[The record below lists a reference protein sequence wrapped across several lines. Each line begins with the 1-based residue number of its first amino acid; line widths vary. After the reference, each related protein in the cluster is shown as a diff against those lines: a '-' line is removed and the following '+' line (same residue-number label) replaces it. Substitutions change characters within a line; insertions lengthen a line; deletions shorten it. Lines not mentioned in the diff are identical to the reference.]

1 MTDAATT
8 ELTNGPGGPNSAR
21 RALLAI
27 RDLRA
32 ELDSLRGGGQPIA
45 IVGMACRFPGAPGL
59 DAFWKMLCEERD
71 GVSEVPPERW
81 NSAQYYHPDPKAP
94 GKIATRRGGFL
105 DELDRFDAAFFGISP
120 REAPHVDP
128 RQRKMLEVAWE
139 ALEDAGIPPHSLAGS
154 ATGVYVATLSN
165 DYDLMFCRNYRRFS
179 ASTGT
184 GTANSI
190 IANRVSYFL
199 DLHGPSLTLDT
210 ACSGS
215 LLTIELACRSL
226 RAGETSL
233 ALAGGVSLNLLP
245 KGDIFFSSAGALSPQ
260 GSCRTFDAAADGIV
274 RSEGAGMIALKRL
287 DDALQDGDRI
297 YAVIR
302 GGAVNHDGSSN
313 GIMAPNAEA
322 QKRVLREAYRN
333 AGVAPG
339 DVHYVEAHG
348 TGTPLGDPI
357 EVSALSAVMGD
368 RRNGL
373 PLLLGSLKT
382 NVGHMEAAAGVAGVI
397 KAALALHHKAIPP
410 NRGFENWNPRISQPP
425 FRLEVSSAL
434 RDWPSGDHRRIAGVS
449 AFSFGGTN
457 AHLVLEE
464 ARDAVEPVA
473 RAEGRGAF
481 VLPLSAKSPE
491 GLRDT
496 TAAWREYL
504 EASSDSLQDICYTA
518 GVRRAHH
525 PHRMAVIGSSAAEM
539 AAQLAVAGEAKPAGR
554 VNKLAFVFSGQ
565 GSQWPGMGMALVRT
579 EPVFR
584 ATLEACDGLFAER
597 TGWSVID
604 EIRRGVRIDDTEVG
618 QPAVFSIQAALADLW
633 RSWGIHPDAVIG
645 QSLGEA
651 AAAYAAGALSLES
664 AVAVVHHRSRLM
676 KTLAGQGKTAV
687 VGLSPEAVRETLAE
701 WDGALH
707 IAGISGPQTT
717 VIAGAPFAIDAM
729 LAAMD
734 RQGTFGR
741 EIPGIDIAFHSP
753 HMEPLRADLEQALNG
768 LDVAPAQTGMMS
780 TVTAQWLNGS
790 PPDGSYWG
798 RNLCEPFQFHAAVR
812 QVIAEGFNGF
822 LEIGPSTL
830 LAGTIR
836 QIAAVQ
842 NAEVLTFAS
851 MQRNEG
857 AAGSLLHSLAALYG
871 AGLDL
876 NWAALYPVRG
886 RTVSIPHY
894 RWQRERYWLDQLP
907 GGDDVSESHGGHPLL
922 GAPIASALPAGERF
936 WQRNFDAASPH
947 YLSAHRVFG
956 SVIFPGAGFLEAAA
970 AAMRQL
976 QGEAGAVEISDLR
989 FMEPLTLLPDASKA
1003 VQLAFSP
1010 AAGGRYRFRFSARDN
1025 ESTSWTLHAG
1035 GVAALAPLDPPAVAI
1050 AEIRQRCK
1058 EPIEARIH
1066 YEAMGAQGLDY
1077 GDAFRVIR
1085 RIWRAPGEAVA
1096 DIELGEGT
1104 APDAAEYRVHPILI
1118 DAAMQL
1124 VAAAITP
1131 VQKGPYSRES
1141 YLPHGIERARYYRNP
1156 GDRTVC
1162 VARLHSGRPGDAE
1175 LRADIQVLD
1184 TDGEVCLAID
1194 GLVLKHVGSKPAG
1207 ARGKLRDWL
1216 YDLCWE
1222 ENRRDSVETSSE
1234 GAWTIVADEGGVAD
1248 GLASEMRSRGVEC
1261 TVERPAGA
1269 DQPPAHGAHVV
1280 WLRGL
1285 DDSADPSVP
1294 LLEFVKREAQSGG
1307 AARSIWIVTRETQ
1320 AAGGRAPRLS
1330 GAAQLWG
1337 FGRVVALEHPELWGG
1352 MLDLA
1357 GTDRD
1362 DIAQLADE
1370 LLAPG
1375 VERQVAFYAGRRY
1388 VARLRPWPESPQ
1400 QAPCVF
1406 HSDAAY
1412 LITGG
1417 MGGLGI
1423 ALARWMVERGARRL
1437 ILAGRSPL
1445 PARSEWRALPEDH
1458 PARPR
1463 VDAVRELES
1472 LGASVHTP
1480 SFDVA
1485 DRDEVKRFIDG
1496 FHAEGWPQIRGVF
1509 HAAGVVED
1517 QLMLR
1522 LDPDSV
1528 RRVLRPKV
1536 AGAQALHEATL
1547 DLNLDFFT
1555 LFSSASS
1562 VLGQF
1567 GQAAY
1572 AAGNAYMDH
1581 LAHWRRAQGLPATA
1595 INWGPWAEIGL
1606 YARSSGT
1613 DKTGRSGVYPMLPHQ
1628 GLQAME
1634 LIHTAAPTQIVVIS
1648 AEWSRIPPSPL
1659 LSEVAPRSAA
1669 GDTAD
1674 DRNAAAAL
1682 LIDLLLA
1689 SPEERQTRL
1698 EEVLQTAAANVLG
1711 LDPAR
1716 LDIREP
1722 LTSFGMD
1729 SVMVVELRNY
1739 IEKTMNLSISMV
1751 DLFTGSVA
1759 KLAEQV
1765 ADKLADSPQLEELLT
1780 QVENMSPDQIQ
1791 AFLGEE
1797 SESQQSS
1804 L

>member
-1 MTDAATT
+1 MI
-8 ELTNGPGGPNSAR
+8 NGPGDTNSAR

-27 RDLRA
+27 RALRA
-32 ELDSLRGGGQPIA
+32 ELDSLRGTGQPIA
-45 IVGMACRFPGAPGL
+45 IIGMACRFPGAPGL
-59 DAFWKMLCEERD
+59 DAFWKMLCEECN
-71 GVSEVPPERW
+71 GVTDVPPERW
-81 NSAQYYHPDPKAP
+81 NSAHYYHPDPKAP

-105 DELDRFDAAFFGISP
+105 EELDRFDAAFFGISP

-128 RQRKMLEVAWE
+128 RQRKMLEVVWE

-165 DYDLMFCRNYRRFS
+165 DYDMLFCRNYRRFS
-179 ASTGT
+179 PSTGT

-245 KGDIFFSSAGALSPQ
+245 KGDIFFSSAGVLSRN

-274 RSEGAGMIALKRL
+274 RSEGAAMIALKRL
-287 DDALQDGDRI
+287 DDALEDGDRI

-333 AGVAPG
+333 AGLAPG
-339 DVHYVEAHG
+339 AVHYVEAHG

-373 PLLLGSLKT
+373 PLVLGSLKT

-410 NRGFENWNPRISQPP
+410 NRGFENWNPHISQPQ

-434 RDWPSGDHRRIAGVS
+434 RAWPNGDHPRIAGVS

-464 ARDAVEPVA
+464 AQPPLQPAAGD
-473 RAEGRGAF
+473 EGHGTF

-491 GLRDT
+491 SLRHT
-496 TAAWREYL
+496 MAAWREYL
-504 EASSDSLQDICYTA
+504 ETPGDGLRDICYTA
-518 GVRRAHH
+518 GVRRSHH
-525 PHRMAVIGSSAAEM
+525 SHRMAATGSNAAELATQLG
-539 AAQLAVAGEAKPAGR
+539 AASEAKPAGR
-554 VNKLAFVFSGQ
+554 VKKLAFVFSGQ
-565 GSQWPGMGMALVRT
+565 GSQWTGMGMALAQS

-584 ATLEACDGLFAER
+584 EMLEACDRLFAVR
-597 TGWSVID
+597 TGWSVIE
-604 EIRRGVRIDDTEVG
+604 EIRSGARIDDTEVA
-618 QPAVFSIQAALADLW
+618 QPAVFSMQAALAALW
-633 RSWGIHPDAVIG
+633 RSWGILPEAVVG
-645 QSLGEA
+645 QSLGEV
-651 AAAYAAGALSLES
+651 AAAYAAGALSLEG

-676 KTLAGQGKTAV
+676 KTLSGQGKTAV
-687 VGLSPEAVRETLAE
+687 VGLSFEAASEMLAE
-701 WDGALH
+701 WVGELH

-717 VIAGAPFAIDAM
+717 VIAGAPHAIDAM
-729 LAAMD
+729 LAAME
-734 RQGTFGR
+734 RRGTFGR
-741 EIPGIDIAFHSP
+741 AIPGIDIAFHSP
-753 HMEPLRADLEQALNG
+753 KMEPLRPDLERALHD
-768 LDVAPAQTGMMS
+768 LDSAPAQTGMMS
-780 TVTAQWLNGS
+780 SVTGQWLNGLKL
-790 PPDGSYWG
+790 DGSYWA
-798 RNLCEPFQFHAAVR
+798 RNLCEPFQFDAVVR
-812 QVIAEGFNGF
+812 RLIAEDFNGF
-822 LEIGPSTL
+822 LEIGPSAL

-836 QIAAVQ
+836 QIAASQ
-842 NAEVLTFAS
+842 NADVLTFAS
-851 MQRNEG
+851 LQRDQDE
-857 AAGSLLHSLAALYG
+857 AGSLLHSLAVLYG
-871 AGLDL
+871 EGLDV

-886 RTVSIPHY
+886 RTVSVPHY
-894 RWQRERYWLDQLP
+894 AWQRVRYWLDQLP
-907 GGDDVSESHGGHPLL
+907 GGDEASVSRGGHPLL
-922 GAPIASALPAGERF
+922 GAPIASALPTGERF

-947 YLSAHRVFG
+947 YLSAHKVLG
-956 SVIFPGAGFLEAAA
+956 SVMFPGAGFLEAAA
-970 AAMRQL
+970 AAMHEL
-976 QGEAGAVEISDLR
+976 HEPGAVEISDLR
-989 FMEPLTLLPDASKA
+989 FVEPLTLSADASKA

-1010 AAGGRYRFRFSARDN
+1010 AAGGKYHFRFSAFD
-1025 ESTSWTLHAG
+1025 EVAASWNLHAS
-1035 GVAALAPLDPPAVAI
+1035 GVASLAPVNPPAVSI
-1050 AEIRQRCK
+1050 AEIRQQCR

-1066 YEAMGAQGLDY
+1066 YEAMAANGLDY
-1077 GDAFRVIR
+1077 GDAFRIIR
-1085 RIWRAPGEAVA
+1085 RIWRAPGQAIA
-1096 DIELGEGT
+1096 DVELGEGT
-1104 APDAAEYRVHPILI
+1104 AAEAGEYCVHPILI

-1124 VAAAITP
+1124 VAAVNAPATE
-1131 VQKGPYSRES
+1131 GPYSRES

-1156 GDRTVC
+1156 GDRAVC
-1162 VARLHSGRPGDAE
+1162 MAQLHSGQPGDTE
-1175 LRADIQVLD
+1175 LRANIQLLD
-1184 TDGEVCLAID
+1184 AGGEVCLAID

-1207 ARGKLRDWL
+1207 ARGKLRNWL
-1216 YDLCWE
+1216 YDLSWDE
-1222 ENRRDSVETSSE
+1222 TPRDSVGTSSD
-1234 GAWTIVADEGGVAD
+1234 GAWTIVADAGGVAD
-1248 GLASEMRSRGVEC
+1248 LLAEEMRSRGVEC
-1261 TVERPAGA
+1261 AVVRTAETDWRPARR
-1269 DQPPAHGAHVV
+1269 AHIV

-1285 DDSADPSVP
+1285 DDSADPCGPV
-1294 LLEFVKREAQSGG
+1294 LELVKREAQTGG
-1307 AARSIWIVTRETQ
+1307 AARDIWIVTRETQ

-1330 GAAQLWG
+1330 SAAQLWG

-1352 MLDLA
+1352 LVDLA

-1362 DIAQLADE
+1362 DIAELADE

-1375 VERQVAFYAGRRY
+1375 AERQLAFHAGKRY
-1388 VARLRPWPESPQ
+1388 SPRLRPWPDAPQ
-1400 QAPCVF
+1400 QVPCVF
-1406 HSDAAY
+1406 DSDAAY

-1437 ILAGRSPL
+1437 ILVGRSPL
-1445 PARSEWRALPEDH
+1445 PHRSEWRSLPEDH
-1458 PARPR
+1458 PARSR
-1463 VDAVRELES
+1463 VEAVRMLES

-1509 HAAGVVED
+1509 HAAGIVED

-1528 RRVLRPKV
+1528 ERVLRPKV

-1547 DLNLDFFT
+1547 GLALDFFT

-1562 VLGQF
+1562 ILGQF

-1581 LAHWRRAQGLPATA
+1581 LAHWRRAQGLPATT
-1595 INWGPWAEIGL
+1595 INWGPWAEVGL
-1606 YARSSGT
+1606 YARSAST
-1613 DKTGRSGVYPMLPHQ
+1613 DKAGRFGVYPMLPHE
-1628 GLQAME
+1628 GLRAME
-1634 LIHTAAPTQIVVIS
+1634 FIHTAAPTQIVAIS
-1648 AEWSRIPPSPL
+1648 ADWSRIPPSPML
-1659 LSEVAPRSAA
+1659 AEVAPRSAA
-1669 GDTAD
+1669 AGDGAD

-1739 IEKTMNLSISMV
+1739 IERTMNLSISMV
-1751 DLFTGSVA
+1751 DLFTGSVT

-1780 QVENMSPDQIQ
+1780 QVENMSADQIQ

-1797 SESQQSS
+1797 AQSQQSS